1 MSTKKSR
8 LASALIKLSITF
20 FVIFLAWMVW
30 LDSWVMQKFNGQK
43 WAMPATVYARPLELY
58 RGLAISQQA
67 IIKELRAAAYQQNDS
82 GIAGSFYSLP
92 QQLHIALRHF
102 DFWDGRQEATSI
114 LLRFE
119 NDRIVQLNHGL
130 NNSASIRL
138 EPISI
143 GKIHTGIQEDRLLVT
158 LDEVPPSLIF
168 ALLATE
174 DRDFFEH
181 YGISFKSIARAA
193 LANIRQGKISQGG
206 STLTQQ
212 LVKNFFL
219 DDSRS
224 FSRKIHEAL
233 IALLL
238 ELHADKNEILTA
250 YINEVYVAQ
259 DGARAIHGFGLASQY
274 LFNKPLADV
283 DLAEAALLVGMM
295 KGPSYYNPLRHKQ
308 RAIQRRNLVLDLMAQ
323 QEFITEAQA
332 RSAKQQNIQVSQQQL
347 AGSSYP
353 AYLDLV
359 RRQLLRDYSEQQ
371 LTHAGLRIFSNMN
384 PQWQWHSQAML
395 QAGIRQLKNRYNT
408 LPVIDGGVVVID
420 YATGDVLAIIAGQHP
435 RIAGFNRALD
445 AQRPIGS
452 LVKPAVYLTA
462 LEQGF
467 TLSSVL
473 NDSPVSIPTT
483 QGDWQPQNFDKVFH
497 GEVPLIEAIAKSY
510 NAATVHLGMQVGIN
524 AIIKNLQ
531 QLGIEKTIKPL
542 PSVLLG
548 SIDLSPLDVAQM
560 YSTIAANGFYTPL
573 KSIREVSDSQGNKLQ
588 RYPLHLQQ
596 RIAANEQYLLDFALQ
611 NVMHEGTGKSVR
623 QQFPNNTIIAGK
635 TGTSNDQRDSW
646 FAGYDRNRLAVV
658 WLGNDNNQQLPFT
671 GATGALPI
679 WASIM
684 QANRSAQG
692 SRIAPSGIDFVWV
705 DKTSGKLSAE
715 RCENAV
721 SLPFVNGS
729 EPKERAPC
737 TISKNPIKSWFK
749 KWFSNSDS

>member
-1 MSTKKSR
+1 MPTKKSR
-8 LASALIKLSITF
+8 LISAFIKLSITF
-20 FVIFLAWMVW
+20 LVIFLAWMIW

-67 IIKELRAAAYQQNDS
+67 VIKELQAAAYQQNNS
-82 GIAGSFYSLP
+82 GIAGSFYSNAN
-92 QQLHIALRHF
+92 QLHIALRPF
-102 DFWDGRQEATSI
+102 DFWDGRQEATSV

-119 NDRIVQLNHGL
+119 NDRVVQLNHSL
-130 NNSASIRL
+130 DNSASIRL
-138 EPISI
+138 EPIRI
-143 GKIHTGIQEDRLLVT
+143 GKIHAGIQEERLLVT
-158 LDEVPPSLIF
+158 LDEVPPALIY

-174 DRDFFEH
+174 DRYFFEH
-181 YGISFKSIARAA
+181 HGISLKSIARAA
-193 LANIRQGKISQGG
+193 LANILQGRISQGG

-224 FSRKIHEAL
+224 FSRKIQEAL
-233 IALLL
+233 IAILL
-238 ELHADKNEILTA
+238 EFHADKNEILNA

-274 LFNKPLADV
+274 LFNKPLEDV
-283 DLAEAALLVGMM
+283 SLAEAALLVGMM
-295 KGPSYYNPLRHKQ
+295 KGPSYYNPLRHPQ

-323 QEFITEAQA
+323 QDFISETQA
-332 RSAKQQNIQVSQQQL
+332 RSAKQQELQTNQQQL

-371 LTHAGLRIFSNMN
+371 LTNSGLRIFSNMD

-395 QAGIRQLKNRYNT
+395 QEGIRQLKGRYNT
-408 LPVIDGGVVVID
+408 LPVIDGGAVVID
-420 YATGDVLAIIAGQHP
+420 YGTGDVQAVIASQHP
-435 RIAGFNRALD
+435 RMAGFNRALD

-452 LVKPAVYLTA
+452 LVKPAVYLSA
-462 LEQGF
+462 LQQGY
-467 TLSSVL
+467 TLSSL
-473 NDSPVSIPTT
+473 LDDSPVSIPTP
-483 QGDWQPQNFDKVFH
+483 QGDWQPQNFDRAFH
-497 GEVPLIEAIAKSY
+497 GDVPLIEAMAKSY
-510 NAATVHLGMQVGIN
+510 NAATVNLGMQVGI
-524 AIIKNLQ
+524 ASVIRNLQ
-531 QLGIEKTIKPL
+531 QLGIDKKISPL

-548 SIDLSPLDVAQM
+548 SIDLSPLEVAQM

-588 RYPLHLQQ
+588 RYPLRLQQ
-596 RIAANEQYLLDFALQ
+596 RISTEHQYLLDFALQ
-611 NVMHEGTGKSVR
+611 NVMHEGTGRSAR
-623 QQFPNNTIIAGK
+623 HYFADNTIIAGK

-658 WLGNDNNQQLPFT
+658 WLGSDNNQQLPFT
-671 GATGALPI
+671 GGTGALPI
-679 WASIM
+679 WAKIM

-692 SRIAPSGIDFVWV
+692 SRITPENIHFVWV
-705 DKTSGKLSAE
+705 DKHSGKRSAE
-715 RCENAV
+715 HCENAI
-721 SLPFVNGS
+721 SLPFINGS
-729 EPKERAPC
+729 EPKDKATC
-737 TISKNPIKSWFK
+737 IVVKNPIKSWFR

>member
-1 MSTKKSR
+1 MATKKSR
-8 LASALIKLSITF
+8 LVSALIKLCITF
-20 FVIFLAWMVW
+20 LVLFLAWMVW

-67 IIKELRAAAYQQNDS
+67 IINELQAAAYQHNNS
-82 GIAGSFYSLP
+82 GLAGSFYS
-92 QQLHIALRHF
+92 QANQLHIALRPF
-102 DFWDGRQEATSI
+102 DFWDDRQAAASI

-119 NDRIVQLNHGL
+119 NDRIIQLNHSL

-143 GKIHTGIQEDRLLVT
+143 GKIHTGIQEERLLVT
-158 LDEVPPSLIF
+158 LDEVPPALIYG
-168 ALLATE
+168 LLATE

-181 YGISFKSIARAA
+181 HGLSFKAIARAA
-193 LANIRQGKISQGG
+193 LANIRQGRISQGG

-219 DDSRS
+219 TDSRS
-224 FSRKIHEAL
+224 FSRKIQEAL

-274 LFNKPLADV
+274 LFNKPLADLT
-283 DLAEAALLVGMM
+283 LAETALLVGMM
-295 KGPSYYNPLRHKQ
+295 KGPSYYNPLRHPQ
-308 RAIQRRNLVLDLMAQ
+308 RARERRNLVLDLMAQ
-323 QEFITEAQA
+323 QDFISDAQA
-332 RSAKQQNIQVSQQQL
+332 RSAKQQSIHISQQQL

-371 LTHAGLRIFSNMN
+371 LNNAGLRIFSNMD

-395 QAGIRQLKNRYNT
+395 QQGIRQLKSRY
-408 LPVIDGGVVVID
+408 PAMPAIDGGVVVID
-420 YATGDVLAIIAGQHP
+420 YATGDVQAVIAGQHP

-462 LEQGF
+462 LEQGLSLS
-467 TLSSVL
+467 TLL
-473 NDSPVSIPTT
+473 DDSPVSVTT
-483 QGDWQPQNFDKVFH
+483 AQGDWQPQNFDKNFH
-497 GEVPLIEAIAKSY
+497 GKVPLIEAMAQSY
-510 NAATVHLGMQVGIN
+510 NAATVHLGMQLGIHTV
-524 AIIKNLQ
+524 IDNLYK
-531 QLGIEKTIKPL
+531 LGIEKTIKPL
-542 PSVLLG
+542 PSVVLG

-573 KSIREVSDSQGNKLQ
+573 KSIREISDNQGNKLQ

-596 RIAANEQYLLDFALQ
+596 RIAANHQYLLDFALQ
-611 NVMHEGTGKSVR
+611 HVMHEGTGKSVR
-623 QQFPNNTIIAGK
+623 RYFPSNTVIAGK

-658 WLGNDNNQQLPFT
+658 WLGNDNNQQLPLT
-671 GATGALPI
+671 GGSGALPI

-692 SRIAPSGIDFVWV
+692 ARITPSDVHFAWV
-705 DKTSGKLSAE
+705 DRNSGKLSAE
-715 RCENAV
+715 RCENAI

-729 EPKERAPC
+729 EPKERATC
-737 TISKNPIKSWFK
+737 TISQNPIKSWFR
-749 KWFSNSDS
+749 KWFSKSDS